1 MESPMTLSETMSQ
14 LSQQGYITDLNNLLS
29 VIYTEPGAFAI
40 DAIYRFEGPTD
51 PGDELILYALSSDR
65 HTLKGI
71 LVNAYGVYA
80 DSVTAD
86 LEQQL
91 HLPPVNSN
99 YRITT

>member
-29 VIYTEPGAFAI
+29 IIYTEPGAFII

-65 HTLKGI
+65 YSMKGV
-71 LVNAYGVYA
+71 LLNAYGVYA
-80 DSVTAD
+80 ESITAD

-91 HLPPVNSN
+91 HFPPVNSTN
-99 YRITT
+99 KITS